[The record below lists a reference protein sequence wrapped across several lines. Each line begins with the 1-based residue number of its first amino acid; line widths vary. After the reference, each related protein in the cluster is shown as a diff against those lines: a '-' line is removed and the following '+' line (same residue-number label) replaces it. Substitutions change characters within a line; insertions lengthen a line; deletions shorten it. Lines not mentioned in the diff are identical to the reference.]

1 VGVSWREPLCALEKA
16 FCDGIL
22 KGFTIPKE
30 SFKVE
35 RNYFYEGI
43 GMKRKTTRGL
53 GLLFTVIAAVGIV
66 PVGMAESSFEDFSRH
81 VKRNRHAYAGG

>member
-1 VGVSWREPLCALEKA
+1 
-16 FCDGIL
+16 
-22 KGFTIPKE
+22 
-30 SFKVE
+30 
-35 RNYFYEGI
+35 
-43 GMKRKTTRGL
+43 MKRKTTRGL